1 MAKSSKLLD
10 QDVVR
15 IAKKEL
21 KKLGHYGYVSKKL
34 QTVIAASDHGI
45 RDVARIYNVSRNSIT
60 SWVKAIK
67 KMDIESLKAP
77 KSRKRK
83 QILNNELMNIVKDWI
98 MKNPTIITKELRE
111 KIAKEFNIEL
121 SLSTAYRVIK
131 RLNFSYITPRPKH
144 YKKDEKLGI
153 EFKKKSREEN

>member
-34 QTVIAASDHGI
+34 QAVIAASDHGI

-153 EFKKKSREEN
+153 ELKKKSREEN

>member
-34 QTVIAASDHGI
+34 QVVIAASDHGI

-121 SLSTAYRVIK
+121 SLSTSYRVIK

>member
-1 MAKSSKLLD
+1 MTKSSKLLD

-21 KKLGHYGYVSKKL
+21 KKLGQYGYVSKKL
-34 QTVIAASDHGI
+34 QAVIAASEHGI
-45 RDVARIYNVSRNSIT
+45 QEVARIYNVSRNSIT
-60 SWVKAIK
+60 SWIKIIK

-83 QILNNELMNIVKDWI
+83 QILNNEWMNIVKDWI
-98 MKNPTIITKELRE
+98 MENPNITAKELRE
-111 KIAKEFNIEL
+111 KIAKELNIEL
-121 SLSTAYRVIK
+121 SLSTAYRAIK
-131 RLNFSYITPRPKH
+131 RLNFSYITPRPRH
-144 YKKDEKLGI
+144 YKKDKKLGI

>member
-34 QTVIAASDHGI
+34 QAAIAASDHGI